1 MRVATVEKKPE
12 AFIRQDGKDKVTGLG
27 RYTADLTRTGM
38 LHARFR
44 YSDHAHA
51 RLLSVDTTRAR
62 ALPGVFAVLTQDDV
76 PDVRYGGFVEDRTLF
91 ARDVVRFEGEIV
103 AAVAA
108 LTPEIADRAVALI
121 EVEYEPLPV
130 VRDSEQALLAGS
142 VLVHSGW
149 DGYEANENLVRDGND
164 CSRSTIVKGDVEA
177 GLADADVVVKERYV
191 ADMSHAVPI
200 EPRAIVA
207 EWQGDKV
214 TVWSSTQVPFIARSG
229 VATTLELS
237 EADVRVIVP
246 HLGGG
251 FGGKCEFHFEAHV
264 AALARAANRPV
275 RLVFTRREEF
285 LAPDHRRE
293 GQVLELETGVM
304 NDGTLVARRG
314 HLVLDNGAYAAD
326 APFFPQMAAMMA
338 VGPYRVPHVSID
350 AHLAYTNTTPS
361 GSVRAPTAPQ
371 ACWALEQHMDAVAEA
386 VGLDPVE
393 LRRRNIVH
401 EGDESAT
408 RQVFTPIAAA
418 ETLERAVEMIGYGRE
433 LPDDEAIGVACGWWP
448 SFAMPSGAHVKL
460 HGDGSGTIVTG
471 AQECGTGSVMALPL
485 LAAEVLGMQPQ
496 QFTVVYQDTDAGPWD
511 AGASGSQTTFNNGR
525 AVVQAA
531 IDVRDQLLELAEDVL
546 EAARADLELVA
557 GRVQVKGSPTT
568 GVDISELAEKAAG
581 DKLLLGRGS
590 GSPAPLPDCD
600 ASGCTGRL
608 GMESFLAPTFM
619 THAVRCKVDRATGVV
634 RVLEVAAAHDSGRVL
649 NRIGAD
655 GQVEGGVAMGIGM
668 ALSEGSQI
676 SADGRNLNPYLLDY
690 KLQTAADVP
699 SIRVDWVGAPDPNG
713 GPNGAKA
720 VAEPPCV
727 PTPGAVGNAIAKVTG
742 QRVHQLPMTPLRVWE
757 AVQE

>member
-1 MRVATVEKKPE
+1 VATVEKKPG

-51 RLLSVDTTRAR
+51 RLVSVDTTRAR
-62 ALPGVFAVLTQDDV
+62 ALAGVFAVLTQDDV

-108 LTPEIADRAVALI
+108 LTPEIADRAVELI

-130 VRDSEQALLAGS
+130 VRDSEQALVAGTM
-142 VLVHSGW
+142 LVHSGW

-164 CSRSTIVKGDVEA
+164 CSRSTIAKGDVDA
-177 GLADADVVVKERYV
+177 GLAEADVVVKERYV

-237 EADVRVIVP
+237 EADVRIIVP

-264 AALARAANRPV
+264 AALARVASRPV

-386 VGLDPVE
+386 VGIDPVE

-485 LAAEVLGMQPQ
+485 LAAEVLGMRPE

-531 IDVRDQLLELAEDVL
+531 IDVRDQLLELAEEVL

-649 NRIGAD
+649 NRMGAD

-676 SADGRNLNPYLLDY
+676 SDDGHNLNPYLLDY

-699 SIRVDWVGAPDPNG
+699 SIRVDWVGAPDPNA

-742 QRVHQLPMTPLRVWE
+742 RRVHRLPMTPLRVWE

>member
-1 MRVATVEKKPE
+1 VAIVEQRPQR
-12 AFIRQDGKDKVTGLG
+12 FIRQDGKDKVTGLG

-51 RLLSVDTTRAR
+51 RVVRIDTEKAR

-91 ARDVVRFEGEIV
+91 ARGVVRFEGEII

-108 LTPEIADRAVALI
+108 HTAEIAARAVDLI
-121 EVEYEPLPV
+121 EVEYEPLPAISDPEAALADGAVLIHEGWESYDASEDV
-130 VRDSEQALLAGS
+130 VRS
-142 VLVHSGW
+142 
-149 DGYEANENLVRDGND
+149 GND
-164 CSRSTIVKGDVEA
+164 GSRSTIAKGD
-177 GLADADVVVKERYV
+177 ADSAMAESDFVVKERYV

-214 TVWSSTQVPFIARSG
+214 TVWSSTQVPFIARAG
-229 VATTLELS
+229 VAKTLELP
-237 EADVRVIVP
+237 EADVRIIVP

-251 FGGKCEFHFEAHV
+251 FGGKCEFHFEAQV
-264 AALARAANRPV
+264 AALARAAGRPV

-285 LAPDHRRE
+285 IAPDHRRE

-304 NDGTLVARRG
+304 ADGTLHARRAR
-314 HLVLDNGAYAAD
+314 LVLDNGAYAAD
-326 APFFPQMAAMMA
+326 APFFPQLAAMMA
-338 VGPYRVPHVSID
+338 VGPYRVPHVAVD
-350 AHLAYTNTTPS
+350 ASLAYTNTTPS

-371 ACWALEQHMDAVAEA
+371 SCWALEQHMDAVAER
-386 VGLDPVE
+386 VGIDPLE
-393 LRRRNIVH
+393 LRRRNIVKP
-401 EGDESAT
+401 GDETAT
-408 RQVFTPIAAA
+408 RQVLDHIAAA
-418 ETLERAVEMIGYGRE
+418 ETLERAAEMIGYGRE
-433 LPDDEAIGVACGWWP
+433 LPDDEAFGIATGWWP
-448 SFAMPSGAHVKL
+448 TFGMPSGAHVKL

-485 LAAEVLGMQPQ
+485 LAAEVLGMRPE

-511 AGASGSQTTFNNGR
+511 AGASGSQTTINNGR

-531 IDVRDQLLELAEDVL
+531 IDVREQLLELAEEVL
-546 EAARADLELVA
+546 EAARADLELVS
-557 GRVQVKGSPTT
+557 GRVQVKGSPTR
-568 GVDISELAEKAAG
+568 GVDITELAEKAAG

-590 GSPAPLPDCD
+590 GSPPPQPDCD

-608 GMESFLAPTFM
+608 GMESWLAPTFM

-634 RVLEVAAAHDSGRVL
+634 RVLEVAAAHDSGTVL

-668 ALSEGSQI
+668 ALSEGSQL
-676 SADGRNLNPYLLDY
+676 SADGRQLNPYLLDY
-690 KLQTAADVP
+690 KLQTASDVP
-699 SIRVDWVGAPDPNG
+699 SIRVDWVGGPVPGA

-727 PTPGAVGNAIAKVTG
+727 PTPGAVGNAIAKVAG
-742 QRVHQLPMTPLRVWE
+742 RVHQLPMTPLRVWE
-757 AVQE
+757 AMQR

>member
-1 MRVATVEKKPE
+1 MAVVEEKRQP
-12 AFIRQDGKDKVTGLG
+12 FIRQDGKDKVTGLG
-27 RYTADLTRTGM
+27 RYTADLARTGM

-44 YSDHAHA
+44 YSDHPHA
-51 RLLSVDTTRAR
+51 RVLRIDTSAAK

-91 ARDVVRFEGEIV
+91 AKDVVRFEGEVI

-108 LTPEIADRAVALI
+108 ITQEIADRAVELI
-121 EVEYEPLPV
+121 QVDYEPLPAIS
-130 VRDSEQALLAGS
+130 DPEQALAPGAILI
-142 VLVHSGW
+142 HEGW
-149 DGYEANENLVRDGND
+149 EGYGGNEDVVRDGND
-164 CSRSTIVKGDVEA
+164 GSHSTIKKGDVEA
-177 GLADADVVVKERYV
+177 ALASADEVVKERYV

-214 TVWSSTQVPFIARSG
+214 TVWTSTQVPFIARSG
-229 VATTLELS
+229 VATTLQMP
-237 EADVRVIVP
+237 EADVRIIVP
-246 HLGGG
+246 YLGGG
-251 FGGKCEFHFEAHV
+251 FGGKCDFHYEAHV
-264 AALARAANRPV
+264 AALARAARRPV

-285 LAPDHRRE
+285 VAPDHRRE

-304 NDGTLVARRG
+304 RDGTIVARSAR
-314 HLVLDNGAYAAD
+314 LVLDNGAYAGD
-326 APFFPQMAAMMA
+326 APFFPQLAAMMA
-338 VGPYRVPHVSID
+338 VGPYRVPNVWVD

-371 ACWALEQHMDAVAEA
+371 ACWGLELHMDAVAERI
-386 VGLDPVE
+386 GLDPVE
-393 LRRRNIVH
+393 FRRRNIVRP
-401 EGDESAT
+401 GDETAT
-408 RQVFTPIAAA
+408 KQVLETIAAA
-418 ETLERAVEMIGYGRE
+418 ESLERAVEMIGYGRE
-433 LPDDEAIGVACGWWP
+433 LPPDEAFGVACGWWP
-448 SFAMPSGAHVKL
+448 TFAQPSGAHVKL

-485 LAAEVLGMQPQ
+485 LAAEVLGMRPE

-511 AGASGSQTTFNNGR
+511 AGASGSQTTTNNGR
-525 AVVQAA
+525 AVVEAA
-531 IDVRDQLLELAEDVL
+531 VDVRNQLLELAEEVL
-546 EAARADLELVA
+546 EAARADLELVD
-557 GRVQVKGSPTT
+557 GRVRVKGSPST
-568 GVDISELAEKAAG
+568 GVDITELAEKAAG

-590 GSPAPLPDCD
+590 GAPPASPDCD
-600 ASGCTGRL
+600 ISGCTGRL
-608 GMESFLAPTFM
+608 GSESFLAPTFM

-649 NRIGAD
+649 NPVGAN

-668 ALSEGSQI
+668 ALTEGSQL
-676 SADGRNLNPYLLDY
+676 SDDGRQLNPYLLDY

-699 SIRVDWVGAPDPNG
+699 AIKVEWVGDPDPTA

-727 PTPGAVGNAIAKVTG
+727 PTPGAVGNAIAKVAG
-742 QRVHQLPMTPLRVWE
+742 RVHSLPMTPARVWE
-757 AVQE
+757 AMQR